1 MPTVEPYTLELWPD
15 RQPVV
20 TLPHVTIH
28 GQPVMLYEPP
38 TAEQLAKEQLPNP
51 IEDLRKDVSE
61 LRNEVAE
68 LKGMLTAVLIA
79 LGNK

>member
-15 RQPVV
+15 RQTVGNLPNV
-20 TLPHVTIH
+20 TTSR
-28 GQPVMLYEPP
+28 Q
-38 TAEQLAKEQLPNP
+38 TNP
-51 IEDLRKDVSE
+51 IEEVRKDVSD
-61 LRNEVAE
+61 LRTEVAE